1 MPMIGSNF
9 TDRELRQFFGAVDLD
24 HNGELDFDEF
34 VQLMDTIVVLG
45 SGQSPIA
52 SASPRAQD
60 QAAYEQRMHAY
71 EVKARK
77 EMLAKRQ
84 AKRNGPATPT
94 HRSVGG
100 GFGERS
106 VLQRDARHAPSFP
119 NINTR
124 GEEEK
129 YVDADA
135 YSPVATGRARPRIGG
150 RGARGRP
157 RSGSAGGKRGA
168 SNEYGGGT
176 TNCGGVESCAECV
189 LS

>member
-1 MPMIGSNF
+1 MAI
-9 TDRELRQFFGAVDLD
+9 RE
-24 HNGELDFDEF
+24 DE
-34 VQLMDTIVVLG
+34 
-45 SGQSPIA
+45 
-52 SASPRAQD
+52 
-60 QAAYEQRMHAY
+60 
-71 EVKARK
+71 EVAGTGRWD
-77 EMLAKRQ
+77 
-84 AKRNGPATPT
+84 
-94 HRSVGG
+94 S
-100 GFGERS
+100 
-106 VLQRDARHAPSFP
+106 
-119 NINTR
+119 
-124 GEEEK
+124 EEEK